1 MLLIVM
7 RICQLQQHLQLE
19 SEGCA
24 SKNYF
29 INLRFVHEIFRSALN
44 FLIISFLSEI
54 FSWLGTYLFQN
65 SRVTLMSINKD
76 KLAKRQ
82 EIKEHNPEFV
92 RPESWRYVRLQTNW
106 RKPKGIDHHQ
116 RKQKSRGRPGL
127 VKVGYRGPKEAR
139 GLHPSGFTDN
149 LVHNLNDLEKLD
161 PKKDGIRFGHSVG
174 TKKRKEIVVKAIE
187 GKFKIFNARVSVSG
201 SKS

>member
-1 MLLIVM
+1 M
-7 RICQLQQHLQLE
+7 RISQLQHYLLLE
-19 SEGCA
+19 SGDYTP
-24 SKNYF
+24 KNYF
-29 INLRFVHEIFRSALN
+29 INLKLVHEIFRFALN
-44 FLIISFLSEI
+44 FLIISLLSEI

-65 SRVTLMSINKD
+65 SRITVMLINKD

-82 EIKEHNPEFV
+82 EVKEHNPDFV

-161 PKKDGIRFGHSVG
+161 PKKDGVRFGHSVG
-174 TKKRKEIVVKAIE
+174 TKKRKEIIVKAIE
-187 GKFKIFNARVSVSG
+187 GKFKIF
-201 SKS
+201 KSECNW

>member
-1 MLLIVM
+1 M
-7 RICQLQQHLQLE
+7 RTCQLQHYLRLE
-19 SEGCA
+19 SGDYT
-24 SKNYF
+24 SKNNF
-29 INLRFVHEIFRSALN
+29 INLKLVHEIFRFALN
-44 FLIISFLSEI
+44 FLIISLLSEI

-65 SRVTLMSINKD
+65 SRVTVMSINKD

-82 EIKEHNPEFV
+82 EIKEHNPDFI

-106 RKPKGIDHHQ
+106 RKPKGIDNHQ

-139 GLHPSGFTDN
+139 VLHPSGFTDN
-149 LVHNLNDLEKLD
+149 LVYNLNDLEKLD
-161 PKKDGIRFGHSVG
+161 PKKDGVRFGHSVG
-174 TKKRKEIVVKAIE
+174 TKKRKEIVAKAIE
-187 GKFKIFNARVSVSG
+187 DKFKIFNARVSVIG